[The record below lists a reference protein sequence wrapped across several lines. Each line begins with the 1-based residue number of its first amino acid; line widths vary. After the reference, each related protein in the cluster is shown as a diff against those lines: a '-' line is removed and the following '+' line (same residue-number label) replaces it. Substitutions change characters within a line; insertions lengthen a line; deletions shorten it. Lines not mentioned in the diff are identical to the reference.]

1 MSAPR
6 IISFKGGGGEVLQNN
21 DTRREELRDLVARY
35 DANRSEY
42 ISPSYGETSLRVEFL
57 DPLFCILGWDVN
69 NEAGLSIYGREVIH
83 EANVTVDD
91 EDAAH
96 ANKKPDYA
104 FRIGGE
110 TKFFLEAKK
119 PHVNILERREPAFQA
134 RRYGWNG
141 SHSIAVLS
149 NFEDLSIY
157 DCGYRPEDTQEPSF
171 ARIAHYHYDELVDHF
186 DDIAALISKEAV
198 ANGSLEEIDAREQVV
213 KVPFD
218 DLFLSQITSWRADI
232 TMDIHKNYGVTNN
245 AELNQFTQTLL
256 NRIIFL
262 RVCEDRN
269 FEDEEELLGIVSYEE
284 LRSLFASAD
293 TKYDSGLFNYLDDA
307 PWQVSDYLLIGIFQ
321 DLYYPNSSYD
331 FNVVQPHVLGH
342 IYEKFLSERVL
353 IEGGAIRFEA
363 TPEAI
368 ESNGVVPTPK
378 EITDAIV
385 ANTLNDVEF
394 PCRVADI
401 CCGSGNFLLS
411 VYEYLVSK
419 DLQRIESVG
428 DVEVELIEKQS
439 GPDLPFWRKRQ
450 ILSEAIYGV
459 DIDPLAVE
467 VAQLS
472 LALRLLEGCSPEELD
487 SFHASTGQRL
497 LPDLSDN
504 IKCGNSLVGYA
515 YFDYDSTA
523 ATDIDTLR
531 AVRPFNWEKEF
542 PFGGFDAI
550 IGNPPYIRVQNL
562 AKYIPK
568 EYGFY
573 KSDRCDLKMA
583 RARSLDKYQLF
594 VERALGLLA
603 QDGKLGMIIP
613 NKFMTI
619 DTGKSLRGLLTGKFH
634 VERIIDFGTTQVF
647 PGRSTYTCILV
658 ATPKNVPDI
667 SWQQVSSLPDFI
679 SQPLGGGRFHSSS
692 ELTTDAWGFPPEAI
706 SEHFA
711 SIAPQCSKLSDIAN
725 VFVGLQTSDDS
736 AYIIEPTEVTDSLF
750 VFKDFRGHTSTVEK
764 TLCRPCLL
772 DVAFSP
778 YGTPQPNKQI
788 IFPYIIDNG
797 RATLIPASKI
807 KAEYSHAY
815 EYLHSI
821 KDKLDQRAVS
831 PRRRGD
837 DWHKFGRS
845 QSLTKFSG
853 RPHIIW
859 PVLSLGPKYVIDRS
873 GLVMFTGGGNG
884 PYYGL
889 ELKDDTSESIEYVQ
903 AALSYWLT
911 EELVS
916 CKTSVFRGDYYSHGK
931 QFVVGLPI
939 RRIDFSDKA
948 ETALHDDITAAVRKL
963 NDLVSKRDSASSK
976 ADVELLNRSIDASML
991 ALEVKMDA
999 LYCVKPELKKAV
1011 RQ

>member
-1 MSAPR
+1 M
-6 IISFKGGGGEVLQNN
+6 LQSN
-21 DTRREELRDLVARY
+21 DARREKLRDLVTRY

-42 ISPSYGETSLRVEFL
+42 TNPNYGETSLRVEFL

-171 ARIAHYHYDELVDHF
+171 ARIAHYHYDEFVDHF

-198 ANGSLEEIDAREQVV
+198 ANGSLEDIDAREQAV

-218 DLFLSQITSWRADI
+218 DLLLGQITSWRADI
-232 TMDIHKNYGVTNN
+232 AMDIHTHYDIADND
-245 AELNQFTQTLL
+245 ELNQFTQTLL

-262 RVCEDRN
+262 RVCEDRS
-269 FEDEEELLGIVSYEE
+269 FENEEELLNVTSYEE

-293 TKYDSGLFNYLDDA
+293 AKYDSSLFSYLDDA
-307 PWQVSDYLLIGIFQ
+307 PWHVSDYLLISIFQ

-331 FNVVQPHVLGH
+331 FNVVQPHVIGH
-342 IYEKFLSERVL
+342 IYERFLSERVSVEDGSIR
-353 IEGGAIRFEA
+353 IES

-385 ANTLNDVEF
+385 ANTLRDVEF
-394 PCRVADI
+394 PCKVADI

-419 DLQRIESVG
+419 DLLRVESEG
-428 DVEVELIEKQS
+428 SATIELIDKQS

-450 ILSEAIYGV
+450 ILAEAIYGV

-487 SFHASTGQRL
+487 LFRASTGKRL
-497 LPDLSDN
+497 LPDLSNN
-504 IKCGNSLVGYA
+504 IKCGNSLVGYT
-515 YFDYDSTA
+515 YFDYDSRA

-531 AVRPFNWEKEF
+531 AIRPFNWTKEF
-542 PFGGFDAI
+542 PFEGFDAI
-550 IGNPPYIRVQNL
+550 VGNPPYIRVQHL
-562 AKYIPK
+562 ARYIPK

-573 KSDRCDLKMA
+573 KSDYCDLKMA
-583 RARSLDKYQLF
+583 RASSLDKYQLF

-613 NKFMTI
+613 SKFMTI
-619 DTGKSLRGLLTGKFH
+619 DTGKSLRGLLTSTFH
-634 VERIIDFGTTQVF
+634 VARIIDFGTIQVF

-658 ATPKNVPDI
+658 ATPEDI
-667 SWQQVSSLPDFI
+667 SEFIWLQVPSLPEFVAN
-679 SQPLGGGRFHSSS
+679 PLDGGRSYNSS
-692 ELTTDAWGFPPEAI
+692 ELASDAWGFPPEAI
-706 SEHFA
+706 SEHLA
-711 SIAPQCSKLSDIAN
+711 TMESRCSKLSDIAN

-736 AYIIEPTEVTDSLF
+736 AYIIEPSEATDDLF
-750 VFKDFRGHTSTVEK
+750 IFEDLIGHTSSVEK
-764 TLCRPCLL
+764 ELCRPCLL

-778 YGTPQPNKQI
+778 YGTPLPNKQI
-788 IFPYIIDNG
+788 IFPYVIDNG
-797 RATLIPASKI
+797 RANLIPASQI
-807 KAEYSHAY
+807 KLEYPHAY
-815 EYLHSI
+815 EYLSSI
-821 KDKLDQRAVS
+821 KDRLDQRAVS
-831 PRRRGD
+831 PKRRGD

-859 PVLSLGPKYVIDRS
+859 PVLSLGPKYVIDHS

-889 ELKDDTSESIEYVQ
+889 ELKDDTPESIEYVQ

-916 CKTSVFRGDYYSHGK
+916 CKTSMFRGDYYSHGK
-931 QFVVGLPI
+931 QFVIELPI
-939 RRIDFSDKA
+939 RRIDFSNKT
-948 ETALHDDITAAVRKL
+948 ESALHDEITIAVRKL
-963 NDLVSKRDSASSK
+963 NELVSKRDSAKSK
-976 ADVELLNRSIDASML
+976 ADAELFSRSIDASML
-991 ALEVKMDA
+991 ALEERMNA
-999 LYCVKPELKKAV
+999 LYGVRPELKEAV
-1011 RQ
+1011 RK